1 MYSRFAFSI
10 VAVFACLIPGLAS
23 AQGFDLAPHARVTA
37 SGTYPKFLHLWERET
52 DDAPYTVRD
61 GVARTGWKTP
71 LVGESWLQ
79 FDFAPRMATAP
90 RIARIYGEWAT
101 APAKAAVVRL
111 DRWCGGPS
119 VEKIPWND
127 FSKPLEFSTEERAY
141 CLTVRFEDAGP
152 AELTE
157 LHIYAAAVNEKPALA
172 VGVVEEIERQGVLI
186 RHDLNTLTSH
196 VEVHYVDE
204 AGTPLTEN
212 TLIERTFRRDAWEGP
227 KPDENALAVLVPIA
241 EDGQR
246 GEPRFVPVPGRI
258 AATFGT
264 GGVIEGFYGTPWSH
278 AERRAML
285 IHLARLGLGAYMHA
299 PKDDEKHRDA
309 WREPYTSAEMR
320 AFFELRDLGARL
332 GVDVY
337 YAIAPGKDMALY
349 DAAERELLLGKLR
362 DFADGGFRHFML
374 MFDDI
379 ENDIGVP
386 VNGALGAAHAD
397 LVNFVKQTLEAEY
410 GEAIAMWVNPLA
422 KRPEHMDE
430 WPGGEAYWTAM
441 GATDPDVV
449 LCWGAPTNG
458 QLLDGSYFEWPAALV
473 GRAPGFWDNQ
483 FAIDGGDAFMGRLT
497 LAPMQMRAPDLRDSI
512 AGFGANAMFLG
523 AAERLVMTGYGAYL
537 EDPQGYDHTRM
548 IERAARFE
556 ASDEFDQRLLVD
568 VQNTFYGN
576 NDAGFGGIDF
586 PRNLRLNA
594 VADAIHLAAKTGSG
608 PEIRAAGASVA
619 REAARMATL
628 KNDLHHSGL
637 EEALV
642 DDVWIP
648 ADRATHEGYG
658 LLHLMNWYASV
669 LAGEPDGTELDL
681 ADALLKKA
689 VLHDRY
695 QTSFLVA
702 WTIRQKL
709 VSAEIPDIEFHA
721 PPLPGALF
729 DRLSSGREHTVEL
742 PAGVEWTVFGLPGA
756 TIVGRVLTWTPPHPG
771 FYSMVLVGETDSGW
785 GWTAS
790 GFFARTP
797 VDSDGEGD
805 DDDSGHPEDDD
816 PPTDDGAE
824 SDFDEGE
831 TGGCGC

>member
-10 VAVFACLIPGLAS
+10 VAIFACLVPVFAA

-61 GVARTGWKTP
+61 GIARTGWKTP

-79 FDFAPRMATAP
+79 FDFAPRMTAAP

-101 APAKAAVVRL
+101 APAQAAVARI

-119 VEKIPWND
+119 VQKLPWND
-127 FSKPLEFSTEERAY
+127 FSRPLEFTTEERAY
-141 CLTVRFEDAGP
+141 CLTLHFQDAGP

-157 LHIYAAAVNEKPALA
+157 LHIYAAKETGKPALA
-172 VGVVEEIERQGVLI
+172 VGTTEEVERQGI
-186 RHDLNTLTSH
+186 RIRFQLNDATSH
-196 VEVHYVDE
+196 VEVHYVDQ
-204 AGTPLTEN
+204 AGTALGRY
-212 TLIERTFRRDAWEGP
+212 TLIERSFRRDAWEGP
-227 KPDENALAVLVPIA
+227 KPDGNAQAVLVPIA
-241 EDGQR
+241 EDGTR
-246 GEPRFVPVPGRI
+246 GEPRFVPVPGRLD
-258 AATFGT
+258 ATQKS

-278 AERRAML
+278 EERRAM
-285 IHLARLGLGAYMHA
+285 IRHLARIGLGVYMYA
-299 PKDDEKHRDA
+299 PKDDPQHRDA
-309 WREPYTSAEMR
+309 WREPYTDAEMN
-320 AFFELRDLGARL
+320 AFFELRALGARL

-349 DAAERELLLGKLR
+349 DADEREILVEKLR
-362 DFADGGFRHFML
+362 AFADFGFRHFML

-379 ENDIGVP
+379 ENDIAVP

-397 LVNFVKQTLEAEY
+397 LVNFVKHSLEDEF
-410 GEAIAMWVNPLA
+410 GESFAMWVNPLA
-422 KRPEHMDE
+422 KRFEHFDD

-458 QLLDGSYFEWPAALV
+458 KVLDASYFELPAYLV
-473 GRAPGFWDNQ
+473 GREPGFWDNQ
-483 FAIDGGDAFMGRLT
+483 FAIDGGDAFTGRLT
-497 LAPMQMRAPDLRDSI
+497 LAPTQLRAADMADALS
-512 AGFGANAMFLG
+512 GFVANAMFLG
-523 AAERLVMTGYGAYL
+523 AAQRLVMTGYAAYL
-537 EDPQGYDHTRM
+537 SDPDGYDHTEM
-548 IERAARFE
+548 IARAAEYEGR
-556 ASDEFDQRLLVD
+556 DEFNQRLLVD

-576 NDAGFGGIDF
+576 NDVGFSGIDF

-628 KNDLHHSGL
+628 QSDLHHSGL
-637 EEALV
+637 DEALV
-642 DDVWIP
+642 DDLWTP
-648 ADRATHEGYG
+648 SDRATDEGFA
-658 LLHLMNWYASV
+658 LLHLMNWYASA
-669 LAGEPDGTELDL
+669 LADEPDRAELDA

-689 VLHDRY
+689 LLHDRY
-695 QTSFLVA
+695 QASFMVA

-709 VSAEIPDIEFHA
+709 VSSTIPDIEFDA
-721 PPLPGALF
+721 PPIPGALF
-729 DRLSSGREHTVEL
+729 DRLSSGREHTAIL
-742 PAGVEWTVFGLPGA
+742 PAGVEWSVYGLPGA
-756 TIVGRVLTWTPPHPG
+756 RVVGRVLTWTPPHPG
-771 FYSMVLVGETDSGW
+771 FYSMVLVGETGLGW

-790 GFFARTP
+790 GLFARTP
-797 VDSDGEGD
+797 VDSDDGD
-805 DDDSGHPEDDD
+805 DDDLDPPDDDD
-816 PPTDDGAE
+816 PADEDATP
-824 SDFDEGE
+824 SFDEGE